1 MDKPRFILDSNILID
16 VLNGRLD
23 LPAFL
28 DTLPDCELYI
38 NPVVWVETLA
48 KPDMTGN
55 EETEARALLTWFLWA
70 DSNASVLD
78 ETVLI
83 RRTNP
88 RAMLLPDALI
98 AASAIS
104 LKATVLSNDP
114 HLRDFQRAGY
124 AARPVFPDIHEYKGA

>member
-1 MDKPRFILDSNILID
+1 MSKPRFMLDSNVLID
-16 VLNGRLD
+16 TLNHKLD
-23 LPAFL
+23 LSAFL

-48 KPDMTGN
+48 KPDMTGV
-55 EETEARALLTWFLWA
+55 EDAEARALLSWFLWA
-70 DSNASVLD
+70 DIDVSVLD

-83 RRTNP
+83 RRANP
-88 RAMLLPDALI
+88 RTMFLPDALI

-114 HLRDFQRAGY
+114 HLRDFQREGY
-124 AARPVFPDIHEYKGA
+124 AAQPVVPFTHET

>member
-1 MDKPRFILDSNILID
+1 
-16 VLNGRLD
+16 
-23 LPAFL
+23 
-28 DTLPDCELYI
+28 
-38 NPVVWVETLA
+38 
-48 KPDMTGN
+48 MTEN
-55 EETEARALLTWFLWA
+55 EEAEARALLSWFLWA
-70 DSNASVLD
+70 DINASVLD

-114 HLRDFQRAGY
+114 HLKDFRREGY
-124 AARPVFPDIHEYKGA
+124 AAQPVSPDLHET